1 MLCLKCKKGKTVV
14 EDSRLL
20 VYTDHFNKF
29 ISGTTRR
36 KRVCLV
42 CYHSFRTVEIEQGEQ
57 YLPKELPPK
66 PGSRLASTR
75 KKQIKISG
83 LNTKDVDEL
92 TDEELEEAIYNG
104 TLNFEEG

>member
-36 KRVCLV
+36 KRLCLV
-42 CYHSFRTVEIEQGEQ
+42 CNHSFRTVEIEQGEQ

-75 KKQIKISG
+75 KRKSIKI
-83 LNTKDVDEL
+83 KEPEKL
-92 TDEELEEAIYNG
+92 TDEELEEAVYNG
-104 TLNFEEG
+104 TLNFEEK